1 MKKTSFTDDQIRIL
15 SWIVVALS
23 ILVVLEGAWLVYLK
37 FEKATTE
44 VKVVEIRGTFKV
56 PEDKARENE
65 VEVRQI
71 ELVKFDYERLI
82 TESATVLSKSS
93 PVYVFTL
100 SPEDSLKAIGMCG
113 GPFLITRVSTD
124 VYSLLFTKEC
134 TPVSV
139 LAQREAYGVY
149 FLATRDLGFAYAKM
163 LDLRDI
169 TLPAYVVA
177 YTKEGSPMYSVAIGA
192 FPTRGSAKDFFES
205 VDWNEIERETGVYE
219 EEYVACVLGCD

>member
-23 ILVVLEGAWLVYLK
+23 LLVILEGAWLVYLK
-37 FEKATTE
+37 FKKATTE
-44 VKVVEIRGTFKV
+44 VRVVEIKGTFKV
-56 PEDKARENE
+56 PAKKIGKND

-71 ELVKFDYERLI
+71 EVVSFDYKNLI
-82 TESATVLSKSS
+82 TESATLLSKSS
-93 PVYVFTL
+93 PVYVYTL

-113 GPFLITRVSTD
+113 EPFLITKVSTD

-134 TPVSV
+134 TSVSA

-169 TLPAYVVA
+169 TLPAYVVS
-177 YTKEGSPMYSVAIGA
+177 YTKEGSPMYSVAVGA
-192 FPTRGSAKDFFES
+192 FPTRDSARAFFKS
-205 VDWNEIERETGVYE
+205 IDWDEIERETGVYE
-219 EEYVACVLGCD
+219 EEYVSCVLGCD